1 MKQIYG
7 EMRYICIYI
16 YIHSLYNRL
25 YTNTFTIAIF
35 VFDSDYREFIMRM
48 RACFTLQQHKV
59 SGFVISP
66 GVVEDISVR
75 SSLLEQL
82 PSCDFPKMNSQFQ
95 LKVKFPNINPHMYI
109 SFLSDAIYPSPF
121 QTS

>member
-1 MKQIYG
+1 
-7 EMRYICIYI
+7 
-16 YIHSLYNRL
+16 
-25 YTNTFTIAIF
+25 
-35 VFDSDYREFIMRM
+35 MRM